1 MKSTG
6 LFGKNSGRVGGVVYS
21 SYRGEQVVRAYQP
34 KVNNPNTA
42 KQIEQRAKFKL
53 VSQVGAS
60 LGREIKLSFVPTI
73 NKETPRNAF
82 IKQMLKKTE
91 WNERSQEAYL
101 PIEEIILTNSKDS
114 VITELNVTTQAV
126 TGSFDLSFGAIP
138 MVHLVQIGWA
148 QGGEVQVI
156 GSWDF
161 EADEDGTFDS
171 GSRLVN
177 SSLSQ
182 QRVLVYLY
190 APSDENTRFED
201 YGVTDGEANL
211 QTIKNLLGSNLRYTA
226 TFNANKPSGV

>member
-21 SYRGEQVVRAYQP
+21 SYRGEQIVRSYQP
-34 KVNNPNTA
+34 KVFNPNSK
-42 KQIEQRAKFKL
+42 KQVEQRAKFKL
-53 VSQVGAS
+53 VSQVSAS
-60 LGREIKLSFVPTI
+60 LGRELKLSFVPTL

-82 IKQMLKKTE
+82 IKQMLKKTT
-91 WNERSQEAYL
+91 WDERSQEACL
-101 PIEEIILTNSKDS
+101 PMEELILTNSKDNA
-114 VITELNVTTQAV
+114 ITELTVAARSV
-126 TGSFDLSFGAIP
+126 TGTFNLSFGSMP
-138 MVHLVQIGWA
+138 MVHVVQVGWT
-148 QGGEVQVI
+148 QGGKVQVI
-156 GSWDF
+156 GEWDF

-171 GSRLVN
+171 GSLLID

-211 QTIKNLLGSNLRYTA
+211 QAIKNLLGSNLRYTA
-226 TFNANKPSGV
+226 THNALKPSGV